1 MLVKYKQDYE
11 KIALGL
17 LSFMPDL
24 KEFDRLSAELAAYSS
39 EENRQLFLW
48 KNSEG
53 DFVGVVGVEVAPTY
67 LMLRH
72 LAFTPNYRQDTV
84 KFEVLDALH
93 ELFIDKRIMSPV
105 DMSELLTA
113 WERHCAEQSQDLD
126 HGE

>member
-1 MLVKYKQDYE
+1 M
-11 KIALGL
+11 
-17 LSFMPDL
+17 
-24 KEFDRLSAELAAYSS
+24 
-39 EENRQLFLW
+39 
-48 KNSEG
+48 
-53 DFVGVVGVEVAPTY
+53 VGVEVAPTY

-113 WERHCAEQSQDLD
+113 WERHCAERSQDLD